1 MTSDPN
7 MSSSKI
13 DAISH
18 AGGCLWKWV
27 IAME

>member
-1 MTSDPN
+1 MTSDPKMDIN
-7 MSSSKI
+7 TIELVSK
-13 DAISH
+13 